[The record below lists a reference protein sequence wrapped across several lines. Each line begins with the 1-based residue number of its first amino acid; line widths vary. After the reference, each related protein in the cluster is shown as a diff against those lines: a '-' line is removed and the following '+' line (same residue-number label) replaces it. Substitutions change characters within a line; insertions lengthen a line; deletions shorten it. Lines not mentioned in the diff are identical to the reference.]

1 MEKIKLNGASGG
13 VMGTRGENRE
23 GGIDR
28 LEGLKGVG
36 WILSDLVFMVEAGL
50 VISLEGDSSCA
61 IG

>member
-1 MEKIKLNGASGG
+1 
-13 VMGTRGENRE
+13 MGTRGENRE

-50 VISLEGDSSCA
+50 VTSLEGDSSCA